1 MSVTIDSL
9 DIQIKS
15 SAGSAAKNIEKLA
28 AALGK
33 LNANAQVTKATNALG
48 KLDKANNSVAKSTL
62 KGILKVTA
70 AALAL
75 SDATKVMTNAMKEAV
90 EWEGITFRFGRAFG
104 EEAEVVYEHVQKISD
119 ALKINKQEFMQYS
132 SLYGSLLSGF
142 GMEQDQA
149 STIAVGLTELSYDI
163 WAANND
169 RYQTIEDAAEA
180 LRSAITGEI
189 EPARNAGI
197 DLSNAALQEYLDTHT
212 ELGLKISEMTGA
224 QKAEVRYAKMVNDAM
239 NQGIVGEYAGEMD
252 TAEGVLRTLNQ
263 QLKTLGHTLGS
274 FVQPILKEVIPWV
287 SAFVEL
293 ITEGVTELASILGIT
308 IQEIQWGDPDSMNE
322 TANGMKETVEAAKEL
337 KRYMAGFDE
346 LNVIGKS
353 ESETDT
359 IVGGS
364 LGLDYSTLW
373 NDSLFEKVDQK
384 IDDLKPVMKDLLDNY
399 ILPIGAAFAAW
410 KVTGLV
416 NSLMSAKLELDKLG
430 NAQKTVLTMVTIV
443 LMYNFISEKA
453 KDYLSGEGGIKSI
466 IEQAFGAALGG
477 AILEKLWPGNG
488 FQLGLAVSIV
498 AIVGSIYAEV
508 SEGNLQYDDLKV
520 VVENALAI
528 AMGGLAGFKAGG
540 VTGAAL
546 GMLVTAGIT
555 ASVTTFAAVKGGQL
569 EPGSQ
574 DYWLKVISD
583 CATTALSGA
592 GIGFKITGG
601 NAGGALIGFV
611 VGAALSFAIQ
621 STAFS
626 MTEEEWNTVKTDVST
641 WWDDTKERIGE
652 NLKWENLVLNFEVS
666 FASVGEQLG
675 EELSPWWDG
684 VKKWFSD
691 NVAPKFTLDYWKSKF
706 DVIKQ
711 AVTTKLD
718 EVKSE
723 LSGKWA
729 TIKKWFSDNVAPKF
743 TLKFWTDKF
752 KNLKEGFT
760 TTIKNMLNAGI
771 DLFNEFVGWVN
782 SKLSFSWEGL
792 TLMGKQIYPGGSVQ
806 LFTIPQITQRF
817 ASGGF
822 IEDGLFTMNHGE
834 IAGKFSNGQSV
845 VANNQQIVAGIASGV
860 ETANENLITA
870 FYAMGQQIIEAINA
884 KDTATYIDTKRITAA
899 QTQRSR
905 AYGV

>member
-1 MSVTIDSL
+1 MSSTTIDSL

-33 LNANAQVTKATNALG
+33 LNANAQVTKATSALG
-48 KLDKANNSVAKSTL
+48 KLDKANNSVAKSAL

-75 SDATKVMTNAMKEAV
+75 SDATKVMTDAMKEAV

-169 RYQTIEDAAEA
+169 RYKTLEEAAEA

-197 DLSNAALQEYLDTHT
+197 ALSNAALQEYLDTHGKLGVSFNELT
-212 ELGLKISEMTGA
+212 EA

-274 FVQPILKEVIPWV
+274 FVQPIIKEVIPWV

-359 IVGGS
+359 SVGGS

-373 NDSLFEKVDQK
+373 NDSLFEKVSQK
-384 IDDLKPVMKDLLDNY
+384 IDALKPVMKDLLNNY
-399 ILPIGAAFAAW
+399 ILPIGVGLAAW
-410 KVTGLV
+410 KVTNLV
-416 NSLMSAKLELDKLG
+416 SSLKLAKLEMDKLG
-430 NAQKTVLTMVTIV
+430 NTQKTILSMVTIV

-488 FQLGLAVSIV
+488 FQLGLAVAIT
-498 AIVGSIYAEV
+498 AIVGSIYAKV
-508 SEGNLQYDDLKV
+508 SEGELQYNDLKV
-520 VVENALAI
+520 VAEEALAI
-528 AMGGLAGFKAGG
+528 AMGGLIGFKIGG
-540 VTGAAL
+540 VTGAAI
-546 GMLVTAGIT
+546 GMLLTAGIVT
-555 ASVTTFAAVKGGQL
+555 SVTTVAAVNSGQI

-574 DYWLKVISD
+574 DYWLQVIEG
-583 CATTALSGA
+583 CATSALAGA
-592 GIGFKITGG
+592 GIGFAIGG
-601 NAGGALIGFV
+601 PGGALVGLTIGA
-611 VGAALSFAIQ
+611 GLSFAIQ
-621 STAFS
+621 TLAP
-626 MTEEEWNTVKTDVST
+626 EKTRAELGSKWDKFYEDVSAWWDDT
-641 WWDDTKERIGE
+641 CKSISENLSWGNLVQNFKDSFASVGEELGEELSRWWDDTKEWWSGLE
-652 NLKWENLVLNFEVS
+652 LPS
-666 FASVGEQLG
+666 FKIKTPHLSWSSEPATGWIASVLSNLG
-675 EELSPWWDG
+675 VPTSIPKL
-684 VKKWFSD
+684 
-691 NVAPKFTLDYWKSKF
+691 NV
-706 DVIKQ
+706 
-711 AVTTKLD
+711 
-718 EVKSE
+718 
-723 LSGKWA
+723 
-729 TIKKWFSDNVAPKF
+729 
-743 TLKFWTDKF
+743 
-752 KNLKEGFT
+752 
-760 TTIKNMLNAGI
+760 
-771 DLFNEFVGWVN
+771 
-782 SKLSFSWEGL
+782 SWYA
-792 TLMGKQIYPGGSVQ
+792 Q
-806 LFTIPQITQRF
+806 
-817 ASGGF
+817 GGF
-822 IEDGLFTMNHGE
+822 PATGQMF
-834 IAGKFSNGQSV
+834 IAREAGPELVGSIGGRTT
-845 VANNQQIVAGIASGV
+845 VANNEQIISGIASGV
-860 ETANENLITA
+860 ETANESLITA
-870 FYAMGQQIIEAINA
+870 FYAMGQQIIDAINA